1 MTNHSVLCGISD
13 CSRLQF
19 SHRCKRMLDLRPHFL
34 EQIIRKFHPANVER
48 ETESTIFQEVSLKS
62 LPE

>member
-1 MTNHSVLCGISD
+1 MTNHSVLGGISD

-19 SHRCKRMLDLRPHFL
+19 SHRCERMLDLRPHFL
-34 EQIIRKFHPANVER
+34 KQIVRKFHPADVEG
-48 ETESTIFQEVSLKS
+48 ETELTIFQEVSLKS